1 MDSEPT
7 FTEQV
12 GRILR
17 ESREA
22 KVYEDDTKIRL
33 AVAMAVR
40 LHTLNVSDN
49 RANVGRTLGPAYA
62 RDHRNNRFGRPSLLK
77 NRSSRSTWR

>member
-7 FTEQV
+7 FTERI

-17 ESREA
+17 ESRDAEL
-22 KVYEDDTKIRL
+22 VNDDTKTRL
-33 AVAMAVR
+33 AVAIAIR
-40 LHTLNVSDN
+40 LHTHNVSDN
-49 RANVGRTLGPAYA
+49 RANAGRMPGPAYA
-62 RDHRNNRFGRPSLLK
+62 RDHRNNRFGRPSLLN

>member
-17 ESREA
+17 ESRDAE
-22 KVYEDDTKIRL
+22 VDEDGTKIRL
-33 AVAMAVR
+33 AIAMAVR
-40 LHTLNVSDN
+40 LHTLNVPDN
-49 RANVGRTLGPAYA
+49 RANAGRILGPAYA